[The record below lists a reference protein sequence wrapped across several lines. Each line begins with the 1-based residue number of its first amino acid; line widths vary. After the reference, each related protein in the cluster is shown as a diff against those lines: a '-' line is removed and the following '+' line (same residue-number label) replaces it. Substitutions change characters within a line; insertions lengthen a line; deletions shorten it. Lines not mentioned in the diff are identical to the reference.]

1 MSFHHDAKFRFSSN
15 YVAFLKFNVLMVACV
30 IGSRTEFPQLRKVL
44 VAPLPKVED

>member
-1 MSFHHDAKFRFSSN
+1 MMLNSDFLQTMLQ
-15 YVAFLKFNVLMVACV
+15 FLKINVLMVACV